1 MNILLFDD
9 RNYKQ
14 NDFLLRKCCKSSKDQ
29 DVGGT
34 ALQKGSAQ
42 YAVPSLK
49 VLLVLCKS
57 RVPRI

>member
-14 NDFLLRKCCKSSKDQ
+14 NSKKCCKSSKDQ

-34 ALQKGSAQ
+34 SLQKGSAQ

-49 VLLVLCKS
+49 VPLVLCKS